1 MLLRKQLTGYVM
13 VLVLA
18 APLLFSIVFLLKQRS
33 VQMDMR
39 DKLEK
44 ISLQTISVE
53 ANRIVW
59 IKQDKEIMI
68 DGKLFDIKSAE
79 IKGNTIVFRGL
90 FDKDEDA
97 IKNKLTTLAGQNHK
111 DSQSQKASLLLLLL
125 SPLYNKEETT
135 SFAFIKYSI
144 NKKFPSYTE
153 GIPMAPMYTILR
165 PPKA

>member
-1 MLLRKQLTGYVM
+1 M
-13 VLVLA
+13 VLALA
-18 APLLFSIVFLLKQRS
+18 APLLFSILFLIKQRS
-33 VQMDMR
+33 VQIDMR

-59 IKQDKEIMI
+59 INKNKEMMV

-79 IKGNTIVFRGL
+79 IKGNTIIFRGL

-97 IKNKLTTLAGQNHK
+97 IKNMLTSLAGQNHK
-111 DSQSQKASLLLLLL
+111 DTRSQETSLLLLLL

-135 SFAFIKYSI
+135 SFAFIKKSI

-153 GIPMAPMYTILR
+153 RIPVAPMYTILR
-165 PPKA
+165 PPKV